1 MHNKRKPPNLSVKKM
16 AVASN
21 GRRGVAAHFPQT
33 SSIQNLFQAVRY
45 DGLAAAVCQFANE
58 IEVDSRVQQDLALL
72 TDNQVKQPNNQAL
85 QTRNTLHVMNEFIS
99 SQMAQLTIPKLQQM
113 GLNSYESS
121 RIFAKIRGLKQQ
133 AKTNE

>member
-72 TDNQVKQPNNQAL
+72 TDNQ
-85 QTRNTLHVMNEFIS
+85 
-99 SQMAQLTIPKLQQM
+99 MAQLTIPKLQQM